1 MKILVTNDDGIQA
14 PGLWALAEQL
24 AAVGEV
30 VVFAPAQEQSG
41 VGTAISLRRSVGL
54 STVEPK
60 LAGVPAFAVD
70 GTPCDSVI
78 LALEV
83 MKDIGLVV
91 SGINTGANMGC
102 DVLLSGT
109 VGAALQGYI
118 HGIPSVAVS
127 VQARQDFHFEVAAR
141 VARLLVQSIARDG
154 AMPILLNVNV
164 PNLPHHEIKGIE
176 LTRVGK
182 GGFSTAVTMGR
193 DGSWDKYKI
202 SIGKPW
208 WSGDVGTDI
217 HAVENARISIT
228 PLQGELGTAERI
240 PFPEDLPHALFREL

>member
-24 AAVGEV
+24 AAVGEI
-30 VVFAPAQEQSG
+30 VVFAPASEQSG
-41 VGTAISLRRSVGL
+41 VGTAISLHRSVGL
-54 STVEPK
+54 SQVETRLP
-60 LAGVPAFAVD
+60 GVPAFAVD
-70 GTPCDSVI
+70 GTPGDSVI

-83 MKDIGLVV
+83 VKDIGMVV

-127 VQARQDFHFEVAAR
+127 VQARQDFRFDVAAR
-141 VARLLVQSIARDG
+141 VARLLARRISSDG
-154 AMPILLNVNV
+154 VVPILLNVNV
-164 PNLPHHEIKGIE
+164 PNLPQHEIKGID

-182 GGFSTAVTMGR
+182 GGFSTAITMGR

-217 HAVENARISIT
+217 HAVDNGRISIT
-228 PLQGELGTAERI
+228 PLQGELSTAERI
-240 PFPEDLPHALFREL
+240 PFPEDLPHTLFREL

>member
-14 PGLWALAEQL
+14 PGLWVLAEQL
-24 AAVGEV
+24 ALVGEI

-41 VGTAISLRRSVGL
+41 VGTAISLHRSVGL
-54 STVEPK
+54 AKAETRIP
-60 LAGVPAFAVD
+60 GVQAFAVD
-70 GTPCDSVI
+70 GTPGDSVI
-78 LALEV
+78 LGLEV

-118 HGIPSVAVS
+118 HGVPSMAVS
-127 VQARQDFHFEVAAR
+127 IQARQDFHFEVAAR
-141 VARLLVQSIARDG
+141 VAGLLARRVYGDG
-154 AMPILLNVNV
+154 TGPILLNVNV
-164 PNLPHHEIKGIE
+164 PNLPQHEIKGIE

-182 GGFSTAVTMGR
+182 GGFSTAITMGR

-202 SIGKPW
+202 SVGKPW

-217 HAVENARISIT
+217 HAVDNGRISIT
-228 PLQGELGTAERI
+228 PLQGELCTAERI
-240 PFPEDLPHALFREL
+240 PFPEDMPEALFREL

>member
-41 VGTAISLRRSVGL
+41 VGTAISLHRSVGL
-54 STVEPK
+54 SKVDSK
-60 LAGVPAFAVD
+60 LLGVPAFAVD
-70 GTPCDSVI
+70 GTPGDSVI

-127 VQARQDFHFEVAAR
+127 IQARQDFHFEVAAR
-141 VARLLVQSIARDG
+141 VASLLARKVFG
-154 AMPILLNVNV
+154 NGTGPILLNVNV
-164 PNLPHHEIKGIE
+164 PNVPQHEIKGIE

-182 GGFSTAVTMGR
+182 GGFSTAITMGR

-228 PLQGELGTAERI
+228 PLQGELSTAERS
-240 PFPEDLPHALFREL
+240 PFSQDMPDMLFREL

>member
-24 AAVGEV
+24 AAVGDIA
-30 VVFAPAQEQSG
+30 VFAPAREQSG
-41 VGTAISLRRSVGL
+41 VGTAISLHRSVGL
-54 STVEPK
+54 SQVEPG
-60 LAGVPAFAVD
+60 LPGVPAFAVD
-70 GTPCDSVI
+70 GTPGDCVI
-78 LALEV
+78 LGLEV
-83 MKDIGLVV
+83 MKDVGLVV

-118 HGIPSVAVS
+118 HGIPSLAVS
-127 VQARQDFHFEVAAR
+127 IQARQDFHFDVAAR
-141 VARLLVQSIARDG
+141 VAGLLARKVYGNGTG
-154 AMPILLNVNV
+154 AILLNVNV
-164 PNLPHHEIKGIE
+164 PNLPRHEIKGIE

-182 GGFSTAVTMGR
+182 GGFSTAITMGR
-193 DGSWDKYKI
+193 EGDWDTYRI

-208 WSGDVGTDI
+208 WSGDAGTDI

-228 PLQGELGTAERI
+228 PLQGELSTAERI
-240 PFPEDLPHALFREL
+240 PFPEDLPHTLFQEL

>member
-14 PGLWALAEQL
+14 PGLWVLAEQL
-24 AAVGEV
+24 ALVGEI

-41 VGTAISLRRSVGL
+41 VGTAISLHRSVGL
-54 STVEPK
+54 AKAETRIP
-60 LAGVPAFAVD
+60 GVQAFAVD
-70 GTPCDSVI
+70 GTPGDSVI
-78 LALEV
+78 LGLEV

-118 HGIPSVAVS
+118 HGIPSMAVS
-127 VQARQDFHFEVAAR
+127 IQARQDFHFEVAAR
-141 VARLLVQSIARDG
+141 VAGLLARRVYGDG
-154 AMPILLNVNV
+154 TGPILLNVNV
-164 PNLPHHEIKGIE
+164 PNLPQHEIKGID

-182 GGFSTAVTMGR
+182 GGFSTAITMGR

-202 SIGKPW
+202 SVGKPW

-217 HAVENARISIT
+217 HAVDNGRISIT
-228 PLQGELGTAERI
+228 PLQGELSTAEKI
-240 PFPEDLPHALFREL
+240 PFPEDLPQTLFREL

>member
-41 VGTAISLRRSVGL
+41 VGTAISLHRSVGL
-54 STVEPK
+54 SQAESKIP
-60 LAGVPAFAVD
+60 GVPAFAVD
-70 GTPCDSVI
+70 GTPGDSVI

-91 SGINTGANMGC
+91 SGINSGANMGC

-118 HGIPSVAVS
+118 HGVPSMAVS
-127 VQARQDFHFEVAAR
+127 VQARQDIRFEVAAK
-141 VARLLVQSIARDG
+141 VAGLLARRIFG
-154 AMPILLNVNV
+154 NGTGPVMINVNV
-164 PNLPHHEIKGIE
+164 PNLPVHEIKGVD

-182 GGFSTAVTMGR
+182 GGFSTAITMGR

-228 PLQGELGTAERI
+228 PLQGELSTAERS
-240 PFPEDLPHALFREL
+240 PFPDDLPHTLFRDL

>member
-24 AAVGEV
+24 ALVGEI

-41 VGTAISLRRSVGL
+41 VGTAISLHRSVGL
-54 STVEPK
+54 AEAETRIP
-60 LAGVPAFAVD
+60 GVQAFAVD
-70 GTPCDSVI
+70 GTPGDSVI
-78 LALEV
+78 LGLEV
-83 MKDIGLVV
+83 IKDIGLVV

-118 HGIPSVAVS
+118 HGIPSMAVS
-127 VQARQDFHFEVAAR
+127 IQARQDFHFEVAAR
-141 VARLLVQSIARDG
+141 VAGLLARRVFGDG
-154 AMPILLNVNV
+154 TGPILLNVNV
-164 PNLPHHEIKGIE
+164 PNVPQNEIKGIE

-182 GGFSTAVTMGR
+182 GGFSTAITMGR
-193 DGSWDKYKI
+193 DGSWNRYMI
-202 SIGKPW
+202 SVGKPW

-217 HAVENARISIT
+217 YAVDNGRISIT
-228 PLQGELGTAERI
+228 PLQGELSTAERI
-240 PFPEDLPHALFREL
+240 PFPEDMPQTLFREM

>member
-41 VGTAISLRRSVGL
+41 VGTAISLHRSVGL
-54 STVEPK
+54 SKAESKIP
-60 LAGVPAFAVD
+60 GVAAFAVD
-70 GTPCDSVI
+70 GTPGDSVI
-78 LALEV
+78 LGLEI
-83 MKDIGLVV
+83 MKDISLVV
-91 SGINTGANMGC
+91 SGINCGANMGC

-118 HGIPSVAVS
+118 HGKPSVAVS
-127 VQARQDFHFEVAAR
+127 VQGRQDSRFEVAAR
-141 VARLLVQSIARDG
+141 VAGLLARRISGDG
-154 AMPILLNVNV
+154 TVPILLNVNV
-164 PNLPHHEIKGIE
+164 PNLPQHDIKGIE
-176 LTRVGK
+176 LTRVGR
-182 GGFSTAVTMGR
+182 GGFSTAITMGR

-202 SIGKPW
+202 SIGKPR
-208 WSGDVGTDI
+208 WSADVGTDI

-228 PLQGELGTAERI
+228 PLQGELGTAERV
-240 PFPEDLPHALFREL
+240 PFPEDLPHVLFREL

>member
-24 AAVGEV
+24 AKVGEIV
-30 VVFAPAQEQSG
+30 LFAPAQEQSG
-41 VGTAISLRRSVGL
+41 VGTAISLHRSVGL
-54 STVEPK
+54 SQAESRIP
-60 LAGVPAFAVD
+60 GVSAFAVD
-70 GTPCDSVI
+70 GTPGDSVI
-78 LALEV
+78 LGLEV
-83 MKDIGLVV
+83 VKDVGLVV

-118 HGIPSVAVS
+118 HGIPSMAVS
-127 VQARQDFHFEVAAR
+127 IQARQDFHFEVAAR
-141 VARLLVQSIARDG
+141 VAGLLARRIFG
-154 AMPILLNVNV
+154 NGTGPVLINVNV
-164 PNLPHHEIKGIE
+164 PNLPTHEIKGVD

-182 GGFSTAVTMGR
+182 GGFSTAITMGR

-208 WSGDVGTDI
+208 WAADVGTDI
-217 HAVENARISIT
+217 HALDNGRISIT
-228 PLQGELGTAERI
+228 PLQGELSTAERS
-240 PFPEDLPHALFREL
+240 PFSKDMPDMLFREL

>member
-1 MKILVTNDDGIQA
+1 MRILVTNDDGIQA

-24 AAVGEV
+24 ALVGEI

-41 VGTAISLRRSVGL
+41 VGTAISLHRSVGL
-54 STVEPK
+54 AKAETRI
-60 LAGVPAFAVD
+60 AGVQAFAVD
-70 GTPCDSVI
+70 GTPGDSVI
-78 LALEV
+78 LGLEV

-118 HGIPSVAVS
+118 HGIPSIAVS
-127 VQARQDFHFEVAAR
+127 IQARQDFHFEVAAR
-141 VARLLVQSIARDG
+141 VAGLLARRVFGDG
-154 AMPILLNVNV
+154 TGPILLNVNV
-164 PNLPHHEIKGIE
+164 PNVPQHEIKGIE

-182 GGFSTAVTMGR
+182 GGFSTAITMGR
-193 DGSWDKYKI
+193 DGGWDKYKI

-217 HAVENARISIT
+217 HAVDNGRISIT
-228 PLQGELGTAERI
+228 PLQGELSTAERI
-240 PFPEDLPHALFREL
+240 PFPEDLPQTLFREL

>member
-1 MKILVTNDDGIQA
+1 MKILVTNDDGIEA

-41 VGTAISLRRSVGL
+41 VGTAISLHRSVGL
-54 STVEPK
+54 SRAEPK
-60 LAGVPAFAVD
+60 IPGVSAFAVD
-70 GTPCDSVI
+70 GTPGDSVI

-91 SGINTGANMGC
+91 SGINCGANMGC

-118 HGIPSVAVS
+118 HGKPSLAVS
-127 VQARQDFHFEVAAR
+127 VQARQDSRFDVAAR
-141 VARLLVQSIARDG
+141 VAGLLARRIAGDG
-154 AMPILLNVNV
+154 TVPILLNVNV
-164 PNLPHHEIKGIE
+164 PNLPQHEIKGIE
-176 LTRVGK
+176 LTRVGR
-182 GGFSTAVTMGR
+182 GGFSTAITMGR

-208 WSGDVGTDI
+208 WSADVGTDI

-228 PLQGELGTAERI
+228 PLQGELSTAERI
-240 PFPEDLPHALFREL
+240 PFPEDLPHTLFREL

>member
-1 MKILVTNDDGIQA
+1 MKILVTNDDGIEA

-41 VGTAISLRRSVGL
+41 VGTAISLHRSVGL
-54 STVEPK
+54 SQAEPK
-60 LAGVPAFAVD
+60 IPGVPAFAVD
-70 GTPCDSVI
+70 GTPGDSVI
-78 LALEV
+78 LALEI

-91 SGINTGANMGC
+91 SGINCGANMGC

-118 HGIPSVAVS
+118 HGKPSVAVS
-127 VQARQDFHFEVAAR
+127 VQGRQDSRFEVAAR
-141 VARLLVQSIARDG
+141 VAGLLARRISSDG
-154 AMPILLNVNV
+154 AVPILLNVNV
-164 PNLPHHEIKGIE
+164 PNLPQHEIKGIE
-176 LTRVGK
+176 LTKVGR
-182 GGFSTAVTMGR
+182 GGFSTAITMGR
-193 DGSWDKYKI
+193 DGSWDRYKI

-208 WSGDVGTDI
+208 WSADVGTDI

-228 PLQGELGTAERI
+228 PLQGELSTAERI
-240 PFPEDLPHALFREL
+240 PFPEDLPHTLFREL

>member
-24 AAVGEV
+24 AAVGEI

-41 VGTAISLRRSVGL
+41 VGTAISLHRSVGL
-54 STVEPK
+54 SKVETK
-60 LAGVPAFAVD
+60 LPGVPAFAVD
-70 GTPCDSVI
+70 GTPGDSVI

-127 VQARQDFHFEVAAR
+127 IQARQEFHFEVAAR
-141 VARLLVQSIARDG
+141 VAGLLARRIANDG
-154 AMPILLNVNV
+154 AVPILLNVNV
-164 PNLPHHEIKGIE
+164 PNLPQHEIKGIE

-182 GGFSTAVTMGR
+182 GGFSTAITMGR

-228 PLQGELGTAERI
+228 PLQGELSTAERI
-240 PFPEDLPHALFREL
+240 PFPEDLPHTLFREL